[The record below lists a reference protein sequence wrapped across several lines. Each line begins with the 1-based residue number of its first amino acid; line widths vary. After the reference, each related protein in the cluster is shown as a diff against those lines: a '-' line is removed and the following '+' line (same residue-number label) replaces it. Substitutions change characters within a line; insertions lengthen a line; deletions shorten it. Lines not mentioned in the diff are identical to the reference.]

1 MVDDIDSLILSEL
14 GNNSRTSFADLGRKV
29 NLSPSAVRE
38 RVQKLE
44 DNGVIKNYSTEI
56 DHSKIGYGIE
66 AFIILKVFSGKLKLF
81 ISDTHKFPEIQKAYR
96 ITGTQNIHMKVI
108 LKNQLHLQ
116 QFIDLLIDYGDTTTH
131 LILSEITPIKSN
143 SF

>member
-1 MVDDIDSLILSEL
+1 MVDDIDYLILNEL
-14 GNNSRTSFADLGRKV
+14 GNNSRTSFADLGRKI
-29 NLSPSAVRE
+29 NLSASAVRE

-81 ISDTHKFPEIQKAYR
+81 ISDADQFPEIQKAYR
-96 ITGTQNIHMKVI
+96 ITGTQNIHMKVT

-116 QFIDLLIDYGDTTTH
+116 QFIDQLIDYGDTTTH
-131 LILSEITPIKSN
+131 LILSEITPAKNN

>member
-1 MVDDIDSLILSEL
+1 MVDDIDYLILNEL
-14 GNNSRTSFADLGRKV
+14 GNNSRTSFADLGRKI
-29 NLSPSAVRE
+29 NLSASAVRE

-81 ISDTHKFPEIQKAYR
+81 ISDANKFPEMQKAYR
-96 ITGTQNIHMKVI
+96 ITGTQNIHMKVT

-116 QFIDLLIDYGDTTTH
+116 QFIDQLIDYGDTTTH
-131 LILSEITPIKSN
+131 LILSEITPAKSN